1 MKEFALKHPI
11 ITLFIADIVTTGLYN
26 SVKFIAAAF
35 GKNRVIEVN
44 SSQINKEV
52 DANEPAGDI
61 Q

>member
-26 SVKFIAAAF
+26 TVKFIAAAF
-35 GKNRVIEVN
+35 GKNQVIEVN
-44 SSQINKEV
+44 SSRTKKEA
-52 DANEPAGDI
+52 DTDEPAGDI